1 RRLRRSRSKAAS
13 IMMEDHQDSPMGT
26 VVAAMSAVFDGEPVD
41 FMATRARLAHYE
53 DQLGAWK
60 RDERFTEL
68 AEYFLALIPGFQKTV
83 DHLEADD
90 WDSASLAF
98 RAALQTGAAL
108 PSARRRMAEAAKRR
122 GLAERAGLEGRHR

>member
-1 RRLRRSRSKAAS
+1 
-13 IMMEDHQDSPMGT
+13 MGT

-41 FMATRARLAHYE
+41 FVGTRARLAHYE

-68 AEYFLALIPGFQKTV
+68 AEYFLALIPGFRKTV

-98 RAALQTGAAL
+98 RAALQAGASL
-108 PSARRRMAEAAKRR
+108 PSARRRMAEAKAKHASAKRR
-122 GLAERAGLEGRHR
+122 VGKGR